1 MYIKL
6 PCNSNISCPKKKRPA
21 KHPQPNPS
29 PLLLTFS
36 SSATRISAAI
46 TSRSN
51 CTAVLHADAEEANR
65 NSQGVKK
72 GRWITE
78 GSQACK
84 HFSQENMKANETV
97 TILQDTTA
105 GYCRILQ
112 DTADSAGYCRIL
124 RILLILQDTAGYC
137 RILQDISFGF
147 GMFLDLFSALVQD
160 TAGYCR
166 ILLQDTAGYC
176 RILQNTAG

>member
-1 MYIKL
+1 
-6 PCNSNISCPKKKRPA
+6 
-21 KHPQPNPS
+21 
-29 PLLLTFS
+29 
-36 SSATRISAAI
+36 
-46 TSRSN
+46 
-51 CTAVLHADAEEANR
+51 VLHADAEEANR

-112 DTADSAGYCRIL
+112 DTADFAGYCRIL

-137 RILQDISFGF
+137 RILRDTAGYYSILQNTAS
-147 GMFLDLFSALVQD
+147 SAGYCRILRD

-166 ILLQDTAGYC
+166 VLQDTVDSAGYC
-176 RILQNTAG
+176 RILQHTAAYYMIL